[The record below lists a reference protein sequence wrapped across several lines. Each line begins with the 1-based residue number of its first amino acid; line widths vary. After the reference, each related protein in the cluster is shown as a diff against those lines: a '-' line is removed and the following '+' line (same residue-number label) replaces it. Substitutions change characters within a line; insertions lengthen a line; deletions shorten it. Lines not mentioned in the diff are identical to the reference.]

1 MPSAELEYKLIKP
14 LFHLILDV
22 DVSACFEDSFKDFF
36 LFTSIAYILGRHGR
50 PEL

>member
-22 DVSACFEDSFKDFF
+22 DVSACFGYLKILLFTFF
-36 LFTSIAYILGRHGR
+36 LF
-50 PEL
+50 